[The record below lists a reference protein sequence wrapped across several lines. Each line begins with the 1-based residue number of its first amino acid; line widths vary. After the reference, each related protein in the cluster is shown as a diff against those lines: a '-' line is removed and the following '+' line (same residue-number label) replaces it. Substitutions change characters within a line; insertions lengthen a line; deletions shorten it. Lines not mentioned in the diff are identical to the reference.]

1 MKKMK
6 KVLIPTCFQT
16 THSRMSSQTL
26 YGIQTIQNE
35 IYCNAGEDYTVVNSE
50 QNEVLHQRCSS
61 KSSGTSSVDTFTIK
75 ARMENL
81 EIALTMLNENFQRM
95 ENAMNKQIE
104 RAIEIIIGTTEK
116 DEKDETVFRTKDKY
130 FMKSEN
136 KKLMKA
142 VKFLTESSRI
152 MRTALSEHTKFID
165 HITSVINQPTEPV
178 QVPLQRRDES
188 PVERVLNKYKKQ
200 RDRIQIIHP
209 KPVNPMEVSDYLS
222 VEDTTRS
229 ATTKSPCHFCKLNNK
244 QPIWNNSVWEPPQQ
258 PTCLYVNFNKD
269 TNAILKCNCRLCSL
283 APSVDPDGDYVT
295 LLKDY
300 ISNGK
305 CNAAYEYYNKTS
317 LPDLTI
323 HTNVNEDEHTMFTE
337 RKGTLV

>member
-1 MKKMK
+1 
-6 KVLIPTCFQT
+6 
-16 THSRMSSQTL
+16 MSSQTL

-35 IYCNAGEDYTVVNSE
+35 IYCNVNEDYTVVSSE

-61 KSSGTSSVDTFTIK
+61 KSSGTSSVDTFTIR

-104 RAIEIIIGTTEK
+104 KAIEIIIGTTGK
-116 DEKDETVFRTKDKY
+116 DEKEETVLRTNDKY

-188 PVERVLNKYKKQ
+188 PE
-200 RDRIQIIHP
+200 
-209 KPVNPMEVSDYLS
+209 S
-222 VEDTTRS
+222 
-229 ATTKSPCHFCKLNNK
+229 
-244 QPIWNNSVWEPPQQ
+244 PQQ

-269 TNAILKCNCRLCSL
+269 TNAILKCNCRLCSV
-283 APSVDPDGDYVT
+283 ATSVDQDGDYVT

-323 HTNVNEDEHTMFTE
+323 HTNVNEDENTMFTE

>member
-1 MKKMK
+1 MKQ
-6 KVLIPTCFQT
+6 VLIPTCFQT

-35 IYCNAGEDYTVVNSE
+35 IYCNVNEDYTVVSSE

-61 KSSGTSSVDTFTIK
+61 KSSGTSSVDTFTIR

-104 RAIEIIIGTTEK
+104 KAIEIIIGTTGK
-116 DEKDETVFRTKDKY
+116 DEKEETVLRTNDKY

-165 HITSVINQPTEPV
+165 HITSVINQPTEV
-178 QVPLQRRDES
+178 NTNTHFYIIFCSVYLLLSLMFSFVFSVIMVGFTLALQ
-188 PVERVLNKYKKQ
+188 
-200 RDRIQIIHP
+200 
-209 KPVNPMEVSDYLS
+209 
-222 VEDTTRS
+222 
-229 ATTKSPCHFCKLNNK
+229 
-244 QPIWNNSVWEPPQQ
+244 
-258 PTCLYVNFNKD
+258 NKD
-269 TNAILKCNCRLCSL
+269 HVVKSNLCVILM
-283 APSVDPDGDYVT
+283 DPYG
-295 LLKDY
+295 
-300 ISNGK
+300 
-305 CNAAYEYYNKTS
+305 
-317 LPDLTI
+317 
-323 HTNVNEDEHTMFTE
+323 NVN
-337 RKGTLV
+337 